1 MNRGSYI
8 ILLII
13 LITIYLIYFTEN
25 NYIKQM
31 LNTIIHKKETFD
43 DELPM
48 IHPNFIYNQED
59 ALKHKFQQPG
69 RDFTGYFTKTL

>member
-1 MNRGSYI
+1 
-8 ILLII
+8 
-13 LITIYLIYFTEN
+13 
-25 NYIKQM
+25 M